1 MILYDLNF
9 HESKERASIYLNENR
24 NKIVRP
30 YSKIQASVCDFSLND
45 ELAAV
50 SEPIKL
56 FENKDSDNFYND
68 IKQADDFL

>member
-1 MILYDLNF
+1 M
-9 HESKERASIYLNENR
+9 
-24 NKIVRP
+24 RP